1 VRDVYDATEE
11 GFVRFDPNESK
22 GKGWAK
28 ATDITRLFMWSGW
41 VIDAILDTNEDGVID
56 VDDVPMGYDV
66 NLNGIIDPEELELWL
81 QDNAA
86 DGLSTYYDN
95 EWILNIA
102 DLVVTQQDIVNDGGK
117 LFKIRFYP
125 VATTTYI
132 EDCSD
137 GLDNDGDDLVDC
149 DDDDC
154 DCIESEV
161 Q

>member
-1 VRDVYDATEE
+1 
-11 GFVRFDPNESK
+11 
-22 GKGWAK
+22 
-28 ATDITRLFMWSGW
+28 M
-41 VIDAILDTNEDGVID
+41 
-56 VDDVPMGYDV
+56 
-66 NLNGIIDPEELELWL
+66 
-81 QDNAA
+81 QDF
-86 DGLSTYYDN
+86 

-137 GLDNDGDDLVDC
+137 GWDNDGDDLVDC

-154 DCIESEV
+154 DCIASEV